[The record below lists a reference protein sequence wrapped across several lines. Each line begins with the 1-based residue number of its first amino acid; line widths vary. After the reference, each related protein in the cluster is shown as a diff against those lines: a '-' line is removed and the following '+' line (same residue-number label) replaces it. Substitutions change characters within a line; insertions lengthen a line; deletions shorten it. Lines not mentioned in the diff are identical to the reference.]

1 VGRTRRRRRDRAPGR
16 RGVVRPAGHRQAAVG
31 HIHRQVEGGACGRA
45 GDEQDRVG
53 AATGR
58 IGVEMQSL
66 RIRPCEVFGNRDRV
80 IGPASWVAALH
91 VLPPF
96 TDGMNPASSWQVEAV
111 QEAVG

>member
-1 VGRTRRRRRDRAPGR
+1 
-16 RGVVRPAGHRQAAVG
+16 
-31 HIHRQVEGGACGRA
+31 
-45 GDEQDRVG
+45 
-53 AATGR
+53 
-58 IGVEMQSL
+58 MQSL

-111 QEAVG
+111 WEALG